1 MTVAR
6 SLIHKN
12 NVLKGGID
20 SPSKLAKSSM
30 IGMYQVKKVS
40 SGVSR
45 FKFCWSKVNPQ
56 TVTIF
61 ENKMPSIDRIEFS
74 SQLVPLFVFVFVQQL
89 FWCVRPNLEKTGLK
103 INKRTKTIW
112 EWHLCVVGHL
122 LRLLLDLVELVAA
135 LTHLVISMYRQYYF
149 TQTLDQVWNICI

>member
-89 FWCVRPNLEKTGLK
+89 FWCVRPNLEKTQLK
-103 INKRTKTIW
+103 SIIQQND
-112 EWHLCVVGHL
+112 
-122 LRLLLDLVELVAA
+122 LRMTPLRRWPSAPFSPRPRWACCLAH
-135 LTHLVISMYRQYYF
+135 TP
-149 TQTLDQVWNICI
+149 

>member
-1 MTVAR
+1 
-6 SLIHKN
+6 
-12 NVLKGGID
+12 
-20 SPSKLAKSSM
+20 M

-74 SQLVPLFVFVFVQQL
+74 SQLVPLFVFVFVQQAQRGRGENGADGQRRKDL
-89 FWCVRPNLEKTGLK
+89 GGHIKTAVGQIQKQKVVPVVRKTQSDRSMAFYSQ
-103 INKRTKTIW
+103 I
-112 EWHLCVVGHL
+112 L
-122 LRLLLDLVELVAA
+122 LRSEG
-135 LTHLVISMYRQYYF
+135 
-149 TQTLDQVWNICI
+149 

>member
-89 FWCVRPNLEKTGLK
+89 FWCVRPNLEKTRLK
-103 INKRTKTIW
+103 SIIQRND
-112 EWHLCVVGHL
+112 
-122 LRLLLDLVELVAA
+122 LRMTPLRRWPSAPFSPRPRWACCLAH
-135 LTHLVISMYRQYYF
+135 TP
-149 TQTLDQVWNICI
+149 

>member
-12 NVLKGGID
+12 NVFKGGID

-89 FWCVRPNLEKTGLK
+89 F
-103 INKRTKTIW
+103 
-112 EWHLCVVGHL
+112 
-122 LRLLLDLVELVAA
+122 
-135 LTHLVISMYRQYYF
+135 
-149 TQTLDQVWNICI
+149 

>member
-89 FWCVRPNLEKTGLK
+89 FWCVRPNLENTGLK
-103 INKRTKTIW
+103 SIIQQND
-112 EWHLCVVGHL
+112 
-122 LRLLLDLVELVAA
+122 LRMTPLRRWPSAPFSPRPRWACCLAH
-135 LTHLVISMYRQYYF
+135 TP
-149 TQTLDQVWNICI
+149 

>member
-74 SQLVPLFVFVFVQQL
+74 SQLVPFFVFVFVQQL
-89 FWCVRPNLEKTGLK
+89 F
-103 INKRTKTIW
+103 
-112 EWHLCVVGHL
+112 
-122 LRLLLDLVELVAA
+122 
-135 LTHLVISMYRQYYF
+135 
-149 TQTLDQVWNICI
+149 

>member
-61 ENKMPSIDRIEFS
+61 ENKMPSIDRIETNLLGIADKNRHPHFWLIHSIS
-74 SQLVPLFVFVFVQQL
+74 SSSRAHVARKATLRVQNGT
-89 FWCVRPNLEKTGLK
+89 NLK
-103 INKRTKTIW
+103 
-112 EWHLCVVGHL
+112 V
-122 LRLLLDLVELVAA
+122 D
-135 LTHLVISMYRQYYF
+135 F
-149 TQTLDQVWNICI
+149 F

>member
-45 FKFCWSKVNPQ
+45 FQFCWSKVNPQ

-61 ENKMPSIDRIEFS
+61 ENKIPSIDRIEFS

-89 FWCVRPNLEKTGLK
+89 F
-103 INKRTKTIW
+103 
-112 EWHLCVVGHL
+112 
-122 LRLLLDLVELVAA
+122 
-135 LTHLVISMYRQYYF
+135 
-149 TQTLDQVWNICI
+149 

>member
-1 MTVAR
+1 
-6 SLIHKN
+6 
-12 NVLKGGID
+12 
-20 SPSKLAKSSM
+20 M

-89 FWCVRPNLEKTGLK
+89 FWCVRPNLEKTRLK
-103 INKRTKTIW
+103 SIIQQNDLRMTPLRRWPSAPFSPRPRWACCLAHTP
-112 EWHLCVVGHL
+112 WHYVQKEKIYVWKKYAKYITLTDLILCL
-122 LRLLLDLVELVAA
+122 KYIEK
-135 LTHLVISMYRQYYF
+135 IY
-149 TQTLDQVWNICI
+149 